1 MADPAPFDELGH
13 SWRITELSC
22 KPFPSGR
29 ATHGGIDA
37 WQRLMR
43 EQDITAE
50 RVVALR
56 FCVPPLTARLIGRPI
71 TKLMTPNYARLCLQ
85 YVGAVCLRRGTLGLD
100 DFTAEALGDPQ
111 TLALAHRLQVVVD
124 PHRLRMPF
132 CRCPSEEVGSDHCRA
147 GWSMARAS
155 VAICRTT
162 FPGLPVAM

>member
-1 MADPAPFDELGH
+1 MANPAPFDELGH

-43 EQDITAE
+43 EEDITAE

-56 FCVPPLTARLIGRPI
+56 FCAPPLTARLIGRPI

-85 YVGAVCLRRGTLGLD
+85 YVGAVPACST
-100 DFTAEALGDPQ
+100 
-111 TLALAHRLQVVVD
+111 
-124 PHRLRMPF
+124 
-132 CRCPSEEVGSDHCRA
+132 
-147 GWSMARAS
+147 
-155 VAICRTT
+155 I
-162 FPGLPVAM
+162 